1 LGEKTSRAAITSVS
15 FSRRFPKPAIPYSR
29 IIPRGTLDSGDRMK
43 KLWYSVLLFSLSSL
57 LASAQQGE
65 PLPQSLS
72 HPDGLQQNSDSNQ
85 SLGDL
90 ARHVRK
96 DHSEEAKLTPEDAKK
111 LFEAVDKLTAFASE
125 DSGFPQH
132 SSVKRQ
138 LLSPDEIEK
147 IARAKMAREEFAD
160 RFERAQLTMKKFG
173 LLPRDFDLKEFLI
186 KIQRKD
192 IAAFYDPE
200 TKTISVMNTVPAQ
213 EQQVVLAHE
222 LTHALQDQNYDL
234 RAWAKP
240 GNEESKDEQLGKNDE
255 TSSARRAALEGQ
267 ATMVMMDYLLSKT
280 GRSLANTPG
289 LIYRMEDPLVKY
301 SVDTQIVHDAP
312 MILRESGTFP
322 YRDGLIFEGELL
334 QAGGKKMAFSGVF
347 AHPPLNTHEV
357 IQPRAYLN
365 HEKLPV
371 LPFPDARSVLQ
382 DEFDVFDSGTVGELD
397 VRALLWQFG
406 SRTLADD
413 LSKSWQ
419 GGAYMAFRS
428 KSAAPATTADLKM
441 FYVSRWSSDQ
451 AAQRFTKFYVNAVS
465 RRYQNAQPT
474 TGAACSGS
482 DCPLS
487 SWQFNTEEGP
497 VIVEL
502 SKNNTVVVSESF
514 DIQTAAKLS
523 AAARAVTHKTV
534 ATEVPRQE
542 LGMRLY
548 DLPAFRRFQQQLG
561 DAILKTAR

>member
-1 LGEKTSRAAITSVS
+1 
-15 FSRRFPKPAIPYSR
+15 
-29 IIPRGTLDSGDRMK
+29 MK
-43 KLWYSVLLFSLSSL
+43 RLYCSVLLFTLSSL

-65 PLPQSLS
+65 PLPPSLS
-72 HPDGLQQNSDSNQ
+72 NPDALQQNSDSNQ
-85 SLGDL
+85 SLGDM

-111 LFEAVDKLTAFASE
+111 LFEAVDRLTAFAAE

-132 SSVKRQ
+132 ASVKRQ
-138 LLSPDEIEK
+138 LLSPDDLEK
-147 IARAKMAREEFAD
+147 MTRSRLSKEQFAD
-160 RFERAQLTMKKFG
+160 HFERAQLTMKKFG

-192 IAAFYDPE
+192 IAAFYDAE
-200 TKTISVMNTVPAQ
+200 TKTISLMNTISAREQ
-213 EQQVVLAHE
+213 EVVLAHE

-234 RAWAKP
+234 RTWGRA
-240 GNEESKDEQLGKNDE
+240 GSKDGKDDDFGKNDE
-255 TSSARRAALEGQ
+255 SSAARRAVVEGQ
-267 ATMVMMDYLLSKT
+267 ATVVMMDYLLSKT
-280 GRSLANTPG
+280 GRTLANTPG

-301 SVDTQIVHDAP
+301 SIDTQIVRDAP
-312 MILRESGTFP
+312 MILRESGSFP

-347 AHPPLNTHEV
+347 AHPPQNTHDV

-365 HEKLPV
+365 HEKLPP
-371 LPFPDARSVLQ
+371 LPFPDAKSMLQ
-382 DEFDVFDSGTVGELD
+382 DEYDLFDAGTVGELD

-419 GGAYMAFRS
+419 GGAYMAFRK

-451 AAQRFTKFYVNAVS
+451 AAQRFSKFYVNAVS
-465 RRYQNAQPT
+465 RRYQNALPADS
-474 TGAACSGS
+474 AACSGP

-487 SWQFNTEEGP
+487 VAQFSTEEGP
-497 VIVEL
+497 VVVEL
-502 SKNNTVVVSESF
+502 WKNNTVVVSESF
-514 DIQTAAKLS
+514 DLETAAKLS
-523 AAARAVTHKTV
+523 AAARTISHKAV
-534 ATEVPRQE
+534 ATKIPQE
-542 LGMRLY
+542 ELSMRLY
-548 DLPAFRRFQQQLG
+548 DLPAFRRFQQRIG
-561 DAILKTAR
+561 DAILERDQTLISH

>member
-1 LGEKTSRAAITSVS
+1 
-15 FSRRFPKPAIPYSR
+15 
-29 IIPRGTLDSGDRMK
+29 MK
-43 KLWYSVLLFSLSSL
+43 KLCYSVLVFSLSSL
-57 LASAQQGE
+57 VASAQQGE
-65 PLPQSLS
+65 SLPPSLS
-72 HPDGLQQNSDSNQ
+72 NPDRLQQNSDSNQ

-96 DHSEEAKLTPEDAKK
+96 DHSEETKLPPEDAKK
-111 LFEAVDKLTAFASE
+111 LFEAVDKLAAFASE

-147 IARAKMAREEFAD
+147 MARAKMAKEEFAD

-200 TKTISVMNTVPAQ
+200 TKTISIMNTVPAQ
-213 EQQVVLAHE
+213 EQEVVLAHE

-234 RAWAKP
+234 RTWAKP
-240 GNEESKDEQLGKNDE
+240 GSEESKDEQLSKNDE
-255 TSSARRAALEGQ
+255 SSSARRAVVEGQ
-267 ATMVMMDYLLSKT
+267 ATVVMMDYVLSKT
-280 GRSLANTPG
+280 GRTLANTPG

-301 SVDTQIVHDAP
+301 SIDTQIVHDAP

-347 AHPPLNTHEV
+347 AHPPLNTHQV

-365 HEKLPV
+365 HEQLPV

-382 DEFDVFDSGTVGELD
+382 NEFEEFDSGTVGELD

-428 KSAAPATTADLKM
+428 KSAAPATTNDLKM
-441 FYVSRWSSDQ
+441 FYVSRWSSEQ

-465 RRYQNAQPT
+465 RRYQGAVPT
-474 TGAACSGS
+474 TGTACSGP

-487 SWQFNTEEGP
+487 SSQFNTEEGP

-502 SKNNTVVVSESF
+502 WKNNTVVVSESF
-514 DIQTAAKLS
+514 DVETAAKLS
-523 AAARAVTHKTV
+523 AAARAVTHKRV
-534 ATEVPRQE
+534 ATEVPQQE

-548 DLPAFRRFQQQLG
+548 DLPAFRHFQQQLG
-561 DAILKTAR
+561 EAIFKAR